1 MFALLIVGVLGTAFS
16 AVIDPTLTEWRLLET
31 DYEKVIFPIRD
42 YILEVKAF
50 RPDVYDTNPHYAEL
64 YKTDKPTTM
73 MALLFA
79 GNWNKQVGRLV
90 WNTIKYVRPHDIA
103 IEECDARYQAY
114 PVFPANEEKEQ
125 IWAWNFFG
133 DYVELTCNGEMMYEQ
148 NFDEGD
154 VSSRKPGL
162 PEKCRALGDA
172 EVDRIIFKHM
182 AGEYIRAVPKDGVI
196 DEPTTESIPN
206 IPTLPVDEP
215 EDEPTE
221 EPAEDDDENE
231 IPDGAIDFKRYP
243 TCDCW
248 TAECGYCS
256 NLDCTVQHD
265 LVNSP
270 FDIQVTSKVYW
281 RNITSIMLYD
291 KEGNAIGSFQWSLK
305 GILLTGCVNC
315 QTPSAIRSIK
325 PGTRT
330 LWVFSLTEEGK
341 ALVAQIS
348 ILGQVVW
355 EQELTGECAERYG
368 QADRFAFFDSTCEG
382 TFTFVSSLMD
392 AGDRITS
399 DCAGA
404 CNEN

>member
-1 MFALLIVGVLGTAFS
+1 MLLLLIVSVVGTAFS

-31 DYEKVIFPIRD
+31 DYEQVFFPIRD

-50 RPDVYDTNPHYAEL
+50 RPDVYDTDPPYGEL
-64 YKTDKPTTM
+64 FKTDKPTTM
-73 MALLFA
+73 MALLYA
-79 GNWNKQVGRLV
+79 GNWNNRVGRLV
-90 WNTIKYVRPHDIA
+90 WNTIKYVRPFDIA
-103 IEECDARYQAY
+103 IEECDARYQPY
-114 PVFPANEEKEQ
+114 PVFPANGEKEQ
-125 IWAWNFFG
+125 IWAWNFFD

-154 VSSRKPGL
+154 VHSQKRGL

-172 EVDRIIFKHM
+172 EVDRIVFKHM
-182 AGEYIRAVPKDGVI
+182 AGEYIRAVPKDSVI
-196 DEPTTESIPN
+196 DEPTTESIPD
-206 IPTLPVDEP
+206 IPTLPVDEAA
-215 EDEPTE
+215 E
-221 EPAEDDDENE
+221 EPKEDDGENE
-231 IPDGAIDFKRYP
+231 IPDGAIELKKYP

-248 TAECGYCS
+248 TAECGYCA

-265 LVNSP
+265 IVNSP
-270 FDIQVTSKVYW
+270 FDIQVTSKLYW

-315 QTPSAIRSIK
+315 QTPRAIRRIK

-330 LWVFSLTEEGK
+330 LWVFSLTGEGK
-341 ALVAQIS
+341 ALIVRIS

-355 EQELTGECAERYG
+355 EQKLTGECAKRYG

-382 TFTFVSSLMD
+382 QFTFVSSLMV
-392 AGDRITS
+392 AGDRITP

-404 CNEN
+404 CNED

>member
-1 MFALLIVGVLGTAFS
+1 MFALLIAGVLGTAFS

-31 DYEKVIFPIRD
+31 DHEQVIFPIRD

-50 RPDVYDTNPHYAEL
+50 RPDVYDTNPHYAQL

-73 MALLFA
+73 MALLCV
-79 GNWNKQVGRLV
+79 GNWRNTVGRLV
-90 WNTIKYVRPHDIA
+90 WNTIKYVRPYDIA
-103 IEECDARYQAY
+103 IEECDARYQPY

-125 IWAWNFFG
+125 IWAWNFFE

-154 VSSRKPGL
+154 VHPAKPGL
-162 PEKCRALGDA
+162 PEQCRALGNA
-172 EVDRIIFKHM
+172 EVDRIVFKHM

-196 DEPTTESIPN
+196 DNANTESPTVV
-206 IPTLPVDEP
+206 PTLPLD
-215 EDEPTE
+215 DLTE
-221 EPAEDDDENE
+221 EPSEED
-231 IPDGAIDFKRYP
+231 IPDDTVFAETYP

-270 FDIQVTSKVYW
+270 IDIQVTSELYW
-281 RNITSIMLYD
+281 HNITSIMLYD

-315 QTPSAIRSIK
+315 QTPTAIKDIE

-330 LWVFSLTEEGK
+330 LWVFSLTEKDE
-341 ALVAQIS
+341 ALMVQIS

-382 TFTFVSSLMD
+382 TFTFVGGLMV
-392 AGDRITS
+392 AGDRITE
-399 DCAGA
+399 DCSGA
-404 CNEN
+404 CNEE

>member
-1 MFALLIVGVLGTAFS
+1 MLVLLIVSVLGTALS

-31 DYEKVIFPIRD
+31 DYEQVFFPIRD

-50 RPDVYDTNPHYAEL
+50 RPDVYDTDPHYAEL

-79 GNWNKQVGRLV
+79 GNWNNQVGRLV
-90 WNTIKYVRPHDIA
+90 WNTIKYVRPFDIA
-103 IEECDARYQAY
+103 IEECDARYQSY

-125 IWAWNFFG
+125 IWAWNFFE

-154 VSSRKPGL
+154 VNSRKPGL

-172 EVDRIIFKHM
+172 EVDRITFKHM

-196 DEPTTESIPN
+196 ANPTTNP
-206 IPTLPVDEP
+206 PTLPL
-215 EDEPTE
+215 EDLTE
-221 EPAEDDDENE
+221 EPSEEPSDDD
-231 IPDGAIDFKRYP
+231 IPDDTVFAETYP

-248 TAECGYCS
+248 TADCGYCS

-270 FDIQVTSKVYW
+270 VAIQVTSKLYW

-291 KEGNAIGSFQWSLK
+291 KEGNVIGSFQWSLK

-315 QTPSAIRSIK
+315 QTPAAIREIE

-330 LWVFSLTEEGK
+330 FWVFSLTEKGE
-341 ALVAQIS
+341 ALIVQIS
-348 ILGQVVW
+348 ILGQVLW
-355 EQELTGECAERYG
+355 EQELTGECAERYK

-382 TFTFVSSLMD
+382 KFTFVGDMMV
-392 AGDRITS
+392 AGDRITE
-399 DCAGA
+399 DCLGA
-404 CNEN
+404 CNEE